1 MYTLIGLGNPGN
13 EYEHTR
19 HNAGRMAL
27 MAFAKKQELDDW
39 TSDKKRQSLKTE
51 GILSAKGGSS
61 SGGKKPHSAKAS
73 AGKEKF
79 VCLLPETF
87 MNKSGNAVKGMSV
100 KAARTLVVLHD
111 DIDLELGRFKISF
124 GRGSGGHKGLES
136 IMRMIKTKDFI
147 RIRIGIAPRKK
158 PPQKQ
163 MPDFL
168 LKKFS
173 PKELDEL
180 KKVFKKTNEILATI
194 IAEGHQKAM
203 NQFN

>member
-1 MYTLIGLGNPGN
+1 MYTLVGLGNPGN

-19 HNAGRMAL
+19 HNTGRMAL
-27 MAFAKKQELDDW
+27 MAFAKKQELDGW
-39 TSDKKRQSLKTE
+39 TLDKKRQSLKTE
-51 GILSAKGGSS
+51 GVLK
-61 SGGKKPHSAKAS
+61 
-73 AGKEKF
+73 KEKF
-79 VCLLPETF
+79 ICLLPETF

-100 KAARTLVVLHD
+100 KIARTLVVLHD
-111 DIDLELGRFKISF
+111 DVDIELGRFKISF

-158 PPQKQ
+158 PGQKQ

-173 PKELDEL
+173 PKDLDEL
-180 KKVFKKTNEILATI
+180 KKVFKKTNEALEVI
-194 IAEGHQKAM
+194 ITEGHQKAM

>member
-39 TSDKKRQSLKTE
+39 TLDKKRQSLKTE
-51 GILSAKGGSS
+51 GVLK
-61 SGGKKPHSAKAS
+61 
-73 AGKEKF
+73 KEKF
-79 VCLLPETF
+79 ICLLPETF
-87 MNKSGNAVKGMSV
+87 MNKSGNALKTS
-100 KAARTLVVLHD
+100 KLTTNKLIVLHD
-111 DIDLELGRFKISF
+111 DVDIELGRFKISF

-136 IMRMIKTKDFI
+136 IMRMIKTKDFV

-158 PPQKQ
+158 PGQKQ

-173 PKELDEL
+173 PKDLDEL
-180 KKVFKKTNEILATI
+180 KKVFKKTNEALEVI
-194 IAEGHQKAM
+194 ITEGHQKAM
-203 NQFN
+203 NLYN

>member
-27 MAFAKKQELDDW
+27 MAFAKKQELDEW
-39 TSDKKRQSLKTE
+39 ILDKKRQSLKTE
-51 GILSAKGGSS
+51 GILKR
-61 SGGKKPHSAKAS
+61 
-73 AGKEKF
+73 EKF
-79 VCLLPETF
+79 VCFLPETF

-100 KAARTLVVLHD
+100 KAAHTLVVLHD
-111 DIDLELGRFKISF
+111 DVDIELGRFKISF

-136 IMRMIKTKDFI
+136 IMRMIKTKDFV
-147 RIRIGIAPRKK
+147 RVRIGISPRKK

-180 KKVFKKTNEILATI
+180 KKLFKKTNEILATI